1 MQSDSSEKPS
11 FTKKKN
17 TSSSA
22 FFSLTFY
29 RYIAI
34 CKPFLAQT
42 VCTVN
47 RAKRIIGGVWIF
59 ALIYCFPWLFL
70 TTTYPILYKGYS
82 NVQTC
87 QFKLSREQYLGYF
100 FADFIVFYVIPLLLS
115 VILYF
120 QIARILYKS
129 QSASGGGGGLGCGSS
144 SGNGNLTTDFSK
156 PNAARV
162 QVSTTT
168 YHPLL
173 PNILFSL

>member
-1 MQSDSSEKPS
+1 MFVLCFD
-11 FTKKKN
+11 
-17 TSSSA
+17 
-22 FFSLTFY
+22 

-59 ALIYCFPWLFL
+59 AFIYCFPWLFL
-70 TTTYPILYKGYS
+70 TSTFPIFYKGYS

-87 QFKLSREQYLGYF
+87 EHKLSREQYLGYY
-100 FADFIVFYVIPLLLS
+100 FADLIVFYVIPLLLS
-115 VILYF
+115 VVLYS

-129 QSASGGGGGLGCGSS
+129 QSSKSSGCTGSS
-144 SGNGNLTTDFSK
+144 SGNGNLTTDLSK

-162 QVSTTT
+162 QVRKLENKVKSRK
-168 YHPLL
+168 HGC
-173 PNILFSL
+173 NDKASNKVRVSLVLIP